1 MTTLAQILLA
11 PGQRELVVGKTAG
24 WIERYVADRG
34 GFKGLT
40 LKTALRAL
48 KALRHDALELG
59 IDRLLPDFAAA
70 LDPLFQRFR
79 VRGSGTFGA
88 YVGEHIDEATAA
100 LMAVTDARAARAS
113 HAGLKSIYRRLRGT
127 LEGELH
133 TVLPKLVAGF
143 GKLGPSDKNR
153 SLEV

>member
-11 PGQRELVVGKTAG
+11 PGHREIVVGQTAG

-40 LKTALRAL
+40 LKAALKAL

-79 VRGSGTFGA
+79 ARGDGTFGA
-88 YVGEHIDEATAA
+88 YVAEHVDEATAA
-100 LMAVTDARAARAS
+100 LMAVTDTRAARSS
-113 HAGLKSIYRRLRGT
+113 HTGLKSIYRRLRGT
-127 LEGELH
+127 LESELRA
-133 TVLPKLVAGF
+133 VLPKLVAR
-143 GKLGPSDKNR
+143 LGTSDKDR
-153 SLEV
+153 SLKE